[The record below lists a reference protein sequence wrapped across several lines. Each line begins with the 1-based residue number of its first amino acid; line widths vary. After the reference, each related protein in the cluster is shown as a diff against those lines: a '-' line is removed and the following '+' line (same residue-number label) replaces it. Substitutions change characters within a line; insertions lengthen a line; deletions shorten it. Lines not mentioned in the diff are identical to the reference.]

1 MRSVNEREKALKLYF
16 GEGKSHRAV
25 AVELGIPRD
34 TVKSWT
40 RRYRMN
46 NGLPD
51 RSRTHET
58 EHIQTDLVRVER
70 KYKPREKSAQAS
82 AEERIAQLEMEVDL
96 LKNFLL
102 EKERRLI
109 KR

>member
-1 MRSVNEREKALKLYF
+1 MRSVNEREEALKLYF

-40 RRYRMN
+40 RRYRTG
-46 NGLPD
+46 NGLPS
-51 RSRTHET
+51 RSQTYEA
-58 EHIQTDLVRVER
+58 EHIEAKPIQVKR
-70 KYKPREKSAQAS
+70 KYKPREKSPEAS

-109 KR
+109 KK

>member
-1 MRSVNEREKALKLYF
+1 MRSVNEREKALNLYF

-40 RRYRMN
+40 RRYRIK

-51 RSRTHET
+51 RSGMRKT

-70 KYKPREKSAQAS
+70 KYKPREKSAQTS
-82 AEERIAQLEMEVDL
+82 AEERIAQLEMEVA
-96 LKNFLL
+96 F
-102 EKERRLI
+102 
-109 KR
+109 